1 MRVTIDLMKKST
13 QIIDLS
19 NVINPRVGDDDLL
32 LPLHIIYGD
41 NLFDMRGKDVE
52 FLSNDPNKK
61 NIYIAGTCN
70 TNTPGDNL
78 YMGDLT
84 FRFPAGTFKADG
96 TYDPDKTMF
105 RIVDKETQK
114 VISSVNVKITVMKN
128 NIEFDFDPD
137 KSSYDSRLETMLH
150 DFHDKGQAMLDEIK
164 GLNNQAKSNVSGN
177 TATTAKEAKKQADQN
192 AGDISDLKG
201 EVAGARGRFADM
213 AGREDAQDTAI
224 SQKESIV
231 NANANY
237 AALQRKNAQQDS
249 VLAQKAGKF
258 ELEAKLA
265 QMDLQ
270 PEGFENE
277 AALKAE
283 YPNGK
288 AGIMVTVDTGHKW
301 IWINGAW
308 EDCGI
313 YQAKDLSDDDRNKL
327 ETSYHHAIAAGNPT
341 NLIYN
346 ANLLTKDMTGW
357 VCKDYP
363 EAASFDDTNRYQGI
377 ASIKITQSGLTE
389 SKYTF
394 VESDQFKV
402 VSGQP
407 YYFKVTAKGI
417 NTDSG
422 VNSYSAQVFFE
433 DSQGKILDG
442 TGTTNQGFQ
451 TDWNILSCSGMVPAT
466 AETAFV
472 RLILRQNGTVF
483 FSHPVFALRKTEP
496 LTTDDLLPII
506 ETKKSEAI
514 NDAHKFVTNNQLDIP
529 QDDFPSSWIAMDS
542 RVSVQNSIIKIENPN
557 GTDSDYVSCFSNSV
571 ALSNDRIFIGYSV
584 ETNGCDGINS
594 YPFVQL
600 YFYKSKEDAI
610 SNVNGISQQ
619 DWHWFTTTPGLYQQN
634 PVVSENKWTDIDAG
648 SFAVPKEANYVRIQ
662 YILKGKGTVY
672 FTNLSEYNKGVSP
685 EKFSLPVL
693 YLNGNLSTVTK
704 DTIAK
709 AAFSYKD
716 GEIEKDGYL
725 TIKWQGASSLNY
737 PKKNWNLKLFSDADF
752 TKKLKMRMKADW
764 ANNNSYMLKADWID
778 ATHAR
783 NLVNADLWKQ
793 LTLSRAVLRN
803 NPINYVQH
811 SDMPYIDQMSGL
823 DVKHTIYHLDKG
835 FYGKTATVSFD
846 LTTDSAGGD
855 FHLAMSHQAHDL
867 VTDNIQSG
875 THHYSK
881 TITFGNDEH
890 PDEISRLSMIVNN
903 HAGNFKLENMALVL
917 GDKEIPD
924 ADNPVDSVTKLRKAP
939 NAGTIQGFPILLVI
953 NGTPQGLYNFDSKKN
968 NDLWNVDDKDS
979 KNYVVISDDPAG
991 TLATDNPEFG
1001 EGKYNFEVPDNPTD
1015 MMKNQFTALARF
1027 INSSS
1032 DEEFK
1037 AQAADKVDIMAAV
1050 DQYLFNSYTT
1060 MIDAGAKSDVY
1071 ITYNNGKYWIP
1082 SFYDFDSTWG
1092 LKADGSAIDDRYI
1105 MTWGASPTSSFM
1117 MSKLQIRVRDNF
1129 PELVKARWN
1138 ELKNTIFNP
1147 AHITAMFENYI
1158 SQIDQHYYELDQEIW
1173 PNIPSLKTANRR
1185 QLQQFIADRW
1195 NVMNDFYA

>member
-1 MRVTIDLMKKST
+1 MAKEI
-13 QIIDLS
+13 S
-19 NVINPRVGDDDLL
+19 NLITFNTYKFERGGLLVDMFNQFNARVGDQGTELAIQWETSKTETKINL
-32 LPLHIIYGD
+32 KERGLH
-41 NLFDMRGKDVE
+41 F
-52 FLSNDPNKK
+52 F
-61 NIYIAGTCN
+61 GT
-70 TNTPGDNL
+70 GSVGQYL
-78 YMGDLT
+78 EKLE
-84 FRFPAGTFKADG
+84 DG
-96 TYDPDKTMF
+96 TGFKMSADASTVEWEDKDGAGSLDDGIT
-105 RIVDKETQK
+105 IVKLPKQFFPQK
-114 VISSVNVKITVMKN
+114 GIFFGYFGLKDSLGNIFTSVNVWFRVLGGVPTMGAAIPYFVA
-128 NIEFDFDPD
+128 EFDEV
-137 KSSYDSRLETMLH
+137 LERCNGKIVDALAELRE
-150 DFHDKGQAMLDEIK
+150 KYQAEVKKNEDMSAETRAALEKLAASVGAI
-164 GLNNQAKSNVSGN
+164 QA
-177 TATTAKEAKKQADQN
+177 QID
-192 AGDISDLKG
+192 AGDVVTRRDFTQQLNTVKDDTHNAIANVTSGAPKPIKDL
-201 EVAGARGRFADM
+201 A
-213 AGREDAQDTAI
+213 TL
-224 SQKESIV
+224 
-231 NANANY
+231 NAT
-237 AALQRKNAQQDS
+237 
-249 VLAQKAGKF
+249 
-258 ELEAKLA
+258 
-265 QMDLQ
+265 
-270 PEGFENE
+270 
-277 AALKAE
+277 
-283 YPNGK
+283 YPNGTE
-288 AGIMVTVDTGHKW
+288 GFFVTEDGHKYAYQDNSW
-301 IWINGAW
+301 K
-308 EDCGI
+308 DFGI
-313 YQAKDLSDDDRNKL
+313 YQANGLSDEDASKL
-327 ETSYHHAIAAGNPT
+327 NTAYHHAIADGDPM

-346 ANLLTKDMTGW
+346 ADLLTNNLTGW
-357 VCKDYP
+357 TCKDYP
-363 EAASFDDTNRYQGI
+363 EAISFDDTNRYRGI
-377 ASIKITQSGLTE
+377 ASIKLTQSGLTE
-389 SKYTF
+389 SKYTYA
-394 VESDQFKV
+394 ESDQFKV
-402 VSGQP
+402 VPNQP
-407 YYFKVTAKGI
+407 YVFNVSGSGL
-417 NTDSG
+417 NTDSSL
-422 VNSYSAQVFFE
+422 NTYSAQVFFA

-442 TGTTNQGFQ
+442 TGTTNQEFQ

-483 FSHPVFALRKTEP
+483 FSHPVFALRKTAP

-514 NDAHKFVTNNQLDIP
+514 NDAHKFVTDNQIDIP
-529 QDDFPSSWIAMDS
+529 QNSFPSSWMVADQ
-542 RVSVQNSIIKIENPN
+542 RVSVQNSIITIDNSN
-557 GTDSDYVSCFSNSV
+557 GADTDYVSCFSNLMPVS
-571 ALSNDRIFIGYSV
+571 SDRIFSGYSLK
-584 ETNGCDGINS
+584 TQNCDGVNS
-594 YPFVQL
+594 YPFIQL
-600 YFYKSKEDAI
+600 YFYKSKDDAVA
-610 SNVNGISQQ
+610 NVNSISQQ

-634 PVVSENKWTDIDAG
+634 PVVSENKWTDINGG
-648 SFAVPKEANYVRIQ
+648 SFAVPKGVNYVRIQ
-662 YILKGKGTVY
+662 YVLKGKGTVY

-716 GEIEKDGYL
+716 GEVEKDGYL

-737 PKKNWNLKLFSDADF
+737 PKKNWNIKLFSDDNF
-752 TKKLKMRMKADW
+752 SEKMKVRMKADW

-803 NPINYVQH
+803 NPVNYVQH
-811 SDMPYIDQMSGL
+811 SDMPYVDQMSGL
-823 DVKHTIYHLDKG
+823 DVKHTIYYLDKG

-855 FHLAMSHQAHDL
+855 FHLVMSHQAHDL

-875 THHYSK
+875 THHYSQ
-881 TITFGNDEH
+881 TITFDEDKH
-890 PDEISRLSMIVNN
+890 PDEVSRLSMIVNN
-903 HAGNFKLENMALVL
+903 YAGNFKLENMALVL

-968 NDLWNVDDKDS
+968 NDLWNVDDKDP
-979 KNYVVISDDPAG
+979 KNYVVISDAPDG
-991 TLATDNPEFG
+991 TLATDNPQFG
-1001 EGKYNFEVPDNPTD
+1001 EGKYNFEVPDKPTD
-1015 MMKNQFTALARF
+1015 IMKNQFTALAKF

-1037 AQAADKVDIMAAV
+1037 AQAADKVDLMAAV

-1092 LKADGSAIDDRYI
+1092 LEADGSAIDDRYI

-1138 ELKNTIFNP
+1138 ELKDTIFNP

-1173 PNIPSLKTANRR
+1173 PNIPSLKTTNRR

-1195 NVMNDFYA
+1195 NVMNEFYANA

>member
-1 MRVTIDLMKKST
+1 MQTQVVTLDVLKPIGT
-13 QIIDLS
+13 TVDLS
-19 NVINPRVGDDDLL
+19 DSFNARVGDKMT
-32 LPLHIIYGD
+32 PFQ
-41 NLFDMRGKDVE
+41 LF
-52 FLSNDPNKK
+52 
-61 NIYIAGTCN
+61 
-70 TNTPGDNL
+70 
-78 YMGDLT
+78 
-84 FRFPAGTFKADG
+84 
-96 TYDPDKTMF
+96 
-105 RIVDKETQK
+105 
-114 VISSVNVKITVMKN
+114 ITEGGV
-128 NIEFDFDPD
+128 
-137 KSSYDSRLETMLH
+137 
-150 DFHDKGQAMLDEIK
+150 
-164 GLNNQAKSNVSGN
+164 AK
-177 TATTAKEAKKQADQN
+177 
-192 AGDISDLKG
+192 DLKG
-201 EVAGARGRFADM
+201 M
-213 AGREDAQDTAI
+213 HP
-224 SQKESIV
+224 
-231 NANANY
+231 
-237 AALQRKNAQQDS
+237 
-249 VLAQKAGKF
+249 
-258 ELEAKLA
+258 ELEAEVGNGALRNGVAVMAAGAKGVHWVGSTNNVTGYNQLTLA
-265 QMDLQ
+265 FPAEVFPQSGFCYGHLILANDAGVRETSVDIWFQVLDGTPLMGLVADHYDSELQLELAKAKNANDQFSQEMRDTYNQQVTDAQNALIRATSDLSHLSESVGAVQ
-270 PEGFENE
+270 SQIDAQNIITRTEFTDKVNKVQDSTKKMLDNITSGKPNGIASLALLQSTYPQGAPGFFVTKDTDHKYFFEN
-277 AALKAE
+277 
-283 YPNGK
+283 GSW
-288 AGIMVTVDTGHKW
+288 VDY
-301 IWINGAW
+301 
-308 EDCGI
+308 GI
-313 YQAKDLSDDDRNKL
+313 YQANDLNNDDRNKL
-327 ETSYHHAIAAGNPT
+327 ETSYHHAIADGDPM

-346 ANLLTKDMTGW
+346 ADLLTNNLTGW
-357 VCKDYP
+357 TCKDYP

-377 ASIKITQSGLTE
+377 ASIKLTQSGLTE

-407 YYFKVTAKGI
+407 YYFKVTAKGL
-417 NTDSG
+417 NTDSS

-442 TGTTNQGFQ
+442 TGTTNQGSQ

-483 FSHPVFALRKTEP
+483 FSHPVFALRKTAP

-506 ETKKSEAI
+506 ENKKLEAV
-514 NDAHKFVTNNQLDIP
+514 NDAYKLATDNQLDVP
-529 QDDFPSSWIAMDS
+529 TNGFPSSWIAMDS
-542 RVSVQNSIIKIENPN
+542 RVSVQNSIIKIENSN
-557 GTDSDYVSCFSNSV
+557 GTDSDYVSCFSNPV

-610 SNVNGISQQ
+610 SNVNGISQR

-634 PVVSENKWTDIDAG
+634 PVISENEWTDIDAG
-648 SFAVPKEANYVRIQ
+648 SFAVPKEATYVRIQ
-662 YILKGKGTVY
+662 YILKGKGTAY
-672 FTNLSEYNKGVSP
+672 FTNLKELNKGTSD
-685 EKFSLPVL
+685 EKTGLPVL
-693 YLNGNLSTVTK
+693 YINGNLSTVTK
-704 DTIAK
+704 DAIAK
-709 AAFSYKD
+709 AAFYYKD
-716 GEIEKDGYL
+716 GEVEKDGYL

-737 PKKNWNLKLFSDADF
+737 PKKNWNIKLFSDDNF
-752 TKKLKMRMKADW
+752 SEKMKVRMKADW

-803 NPINYVQH
+803 NPVNYVQH

-823 DVKHTIYHLDKG
+823 DVKHTIYYLDKG

-846 LTTDSAGGD
+846 LTTDSAGGG
-855 FHLAMSHQAHDL
+855 FHLVMAHQTHDL

-903 HAGNFKLENMALVL
+903 YAGNFKLENMALVL

-953 NGTPQGLYNFDSKKN
+953 NGTPQGIYNFDSKKN
-968 NDLWNVDDKDS
+968 NDLWNVDDKDP
-979 KNYVVISDDPAG
+979 KNYVVISDAPDG
-991 TLATDNPEFG
+991 TLATDNPQFG
-1001 EGKYNFEVPDNPTD
+1001 EGKYNFEVPDEPTD
-1015 MMKNQFTALARF
+1015 TMKNQFTALARF

-1037 AQAADKVDIMAAV
+1037 AQAADKVDLMAAV

-1129 PELVKARWN
+1129 PDLVKARWN
-1138 ELKNTIFNP
+1138 ELKDTIFNP

-1158 SQIDQHYYELDQEIW
+1158 SQIDQHYYERDQEIW
-1173 PNIPSLKTANRR
+1173 PNIPSLKTTNRR

-1195 NVMNDFYA
+1195 NVMNEFYANA

>member
-1 MRVTIDLMKKST
+1 MAKEI
-13 QIIDLS
+13 S
-19 NVINPRVGDDDLL
+19 NLITFNTYKFERGGLLVDMFNQFNARVGDQGTELAIQWETSRTETKINL
-32 LPLHIIYGD
+32 KERGLH
-41 NLFDMRGKDVE
+41 F
-52 FLSNDPNKK
+52 F
-61 NIYIAGTCN
+61 GT
-70 TNTPGDNL
+70 GSVGQYL
-78 YMGDLT
+78 EKLE
-84 FRFPAGTFKADG
+84 DG
-96 TYDPDKTMF
+96 TGFKMSADASTVEWEDKDEAGSLDDGITVVKLPKQF
-105 RIVDKETQK
+105 FPQK
-114 VISSVNVKITVMKN
+114 GIFFGYFGLKDRQGNIFTSVNVWFRVLGGVPTMGAAIPYFVT
-128 NIEFDFDPD
+128 EFDEV
-137 KSSYDSRLETMLH
+137 LERCNGKIVDALAELRE
-150 DFHDKGQAMLDEIK
+150 KYQAEVKKNEDISAETRAALSK
-164 GLNNQAKSNVSGN
+164 LAAAVGAVQA
-177 TATTAKEAKKQADQN
+177 QID
-192 AGDISDLKG
+192 AGDVVTRRDFTQQLNTVKDDTHNAIANVTSGAPKPIKDL
-201 EVAGARGRFADM
+201 A
-213 AGREDAQDTAI
+213 TL
-224 SQKESIV
+224 
-231 NANANY
+231 NAT
-237 AALQRKNAQQDS
+237 
-249 VLAQKAGKF
+249 
-258 ELEAKLA
+258 
-265 QMDLQ
+265 
-270 PEGFENE
+270 
-277 AALKAE
+277 
-283 YPNGK
+283 YPNGTEGFFV
-288 AGIMVTVDTGHKW
+288 AEDGHKYAYQDNSW
-301 IWINGAW
+301 K
-308 EDCGI
+308 DFGI
-313 YQAKDLSDDDRNKL
+313 YQANGLSDEDASKL
-327 ETSYHHAIAAGNPT
+327 NTAYHHAIADGDPM

-346 ANLLTKDMTGW
+346 ADLLTNNLTGW
-357 VCKDYP
+357 TCKDYP
-363 EAASFDDTNRYQGI
+363 EAISFDDTNRYRGI
-377 ASIKITQSGLTE
+377 ASIKLTQSGLIE
-389 SKYTF
+389 SKYTYA
-394 VESDQFKV
+394 ESDQFKV
-402 VSGQP
+402 VPNQP
-407 YYFKVTAKGI
+407 YIFNVSGSGL
-417 NTDSG
+417 NTDPSL
-422 VNSYSAQVFFE
+422 NTYSAQVFFA

-442 TGTTNQGFQ
+442 TGTTNQGSQ
-451 TDWNILSCSGMVPAT
+451 TDWNVLSCTGMVPAT

-483 FSHPVFALRKTEP
+483 FSHPVFALRKTAP

-529 QDDFPSSWIAMDS
+529 QDDFPSSWIVMDS
-542 RVSVQNSIIKIENPN
+542 RVSVQNSIITIENSN
-557 GTDSDYVSCFSNSV
+557 GTDSDYVSCFSNPV

-610 SNVNGISQQ
+610 SNVNSISQQ

-634 PVVSENKWTDIDAG
+634 PVISENKWTDINGG
-648 SFAVPKEANYVRIQ
+648 SFAVPKGVNYVRIQ
-662 YILKGKGTVY
+662 YILKGKGTAY
-672 FTNLSEYNKGVSP
+672 FTNLKELNKGTSD
-685 EKFSLPVL
+685 EKTGLPVL
-693 YLNGNLSTVTK
+693 YINGNLSTVTK
-704 DTIAK
+704 DAIAK

-716 GEIEKDGYL
+716 GEVEKDGYL

-737 PKKNWNLKLFSDADF
+737 PKKNWNIKLFSDDNF
-752 TKKLKMRMKADW
+752 SEKMKVRMKADW

-783 NLVNADLWKQ
+783 NVVNADLWKQ

-1015 MMKNQFTALARF
+1015 TMKNQFTALARF

-1037 AQAADKVDIMAAV
+1037 AQAADKVDLMAAV

-1138 ELKNTIFNP
+1138 ELKDTLFSP

-1173 PNIPSLKTANRR
+1173 PNIPSLKTTNRR

>member
-1 MRVTIDLMKKST
+1 MQTQVVTLDVLKPIGT
-13 QIIDLS
+13 TVDLS
-19 NVINPRVGDDDLL
+19 DSFNARVGDKMTPFQLFITEGGVAKDLKGMHPEL
-32 LPLHIIYGD
+32 EAEVGNGALRNGVAV
-41 NLFDMRGKDVE
+41 MA
-52 FLSNDPNKK
+52 
-61 NIYIAGTCN
+61 AGAKGVHWVGS
-70 TNTPGDNL
+70 TNNVTGYNQ
-78 YMGDLT
+78 LT
-84 FRFPAGTFKADG
+84 LAFPAEVFPQSGFCYGHLILANDAGVRETSVDIWFQVLDG
-96 TYDPDKTMF
+96 TPLMGLVADH
-105 RIVDKETQK
+105 
-114 VISSVNVKITVMKN
+114 
-128 NIEFDFDPD
+128 
-137 KSSYDSRLETMLH
+137 YDSELQLELA
-150 DFHDKGQAMLDEIK
+150 KAK
-164 GLNNQAKSNVSGN
+164 NANNQFSQEMRDTYNQQVTDA
-177 TATTAKEAKKQADQN
+177 QN
-192 AGDISDLKG
+192 ALTRAISDLSHLSESVG
-201 EVAGARGRFADM
+201 AVQAQINAGNVVTRRDFTQQLNTVKD
-213 AGREDAQDTAI
+213 DTHNAI
-224 SQKESIV
+224 
-231 NANANY
+231 ANITSGAP
-237 AALQRKNAQQDS
+237 KPIKD
-249 VLAQKAGKF
+249 LAT
-258 ELEAKLA
+258 L
-265 QMDLQ
+265 
-270 PEGFENE
+270 NVT
-277 AALKAE
+277 
-283 YPNGK
+283 YPNGTE
-288 AGIMVTVDTGHKW
+288 GFFVTEDGHKYAYQD
-301 IWINGAW
+301 NGW
-308 EDCGI
+308 KDFGI
-313 YQAKDLSDDDRNKL
+313 YQANGLSDEDASKL
-327 ETSYHHAIAAGNPT
+327 NTAYHHAIADGNPM

-346 ANLLTKDMTGW
+346 ADLLTNNLTGW
-357 VCKDYP
+357 TCKDYP
-363 EAASFDDTNRYQGI
+363 EAISFDDTNRYRGI
-377 ASIKITQSGLTE
+377 ASIKLTQSGLIE
-389 SKYTF
+389 SKYTYA
-394 VESDQFKV
+394 ESDQFKV
-402 VSGQP
+402 VPNQP
-407 YYFKVTAKGI
+407 YVFNVSGSGL
-417 NTDSG
+417 NTDPSL
-422 VNSYSAQVFFE
+422 NTYSAQVFFA
-433 DSQGKILDG
+433 DSQGNILDG

-451 TDWNILSCSGMVPAT
+451 ADWNILSCSGIVPAT

-483 FSHPVFALRKTEP
+483 FSHPVFALRKTAP

-529 QDDFPSSWIAMDS
+529 QNNFPSSWIAMDS
-542 RVSVQNSIIKIENPN
+542 RVSVQNSIITIENSN
-557 GTDSDYVSCFSNSV
+557 GTDSDYVSCFSNPV
-571 ALSNDRIFIGYSV
+571 ALSNDRIFNGYSFK
-584 ETNGCDGINS
+584 TNGCDGINS

-610 SNVNGISQQ
+610 TNANSISQQ

-634 PVVSENKWTDIDAG
+634 PVISENEWTDIDAG
-648 SFAVPKEANYVRIQ
+648 SFAVPKEANYVRVQ
-662 YILKGKGTVY
+662 YVLKGKGTVY

-716 GEIEKDGYL
+716 GEVEKAGYL

-752 TKKLKMRMKADW
+752 TKKMKMRMKADW

-793 LTLSRAVLRN
+793 LTLNRPVLRN
-803 NPINYVQH
+803 SPVNYVQH

-855 FHLAMSHQAHDL
+855 FHLVMAHQTHDL
-867 VTDNIQSG
+867 VTGNIQSG
-875 THHYSK
+875 THHHSQ
-881 TITFGNDEH
+881 TIIFDDDKH

-903 HAGNFKLENMALVL
+903 YAGNFKLENMALVL

-924 ADNPVDSVTKLRKAP
+924 ADNPVDSITKLRKAP

-953 NGTPQGLYNFDSKKN
+953 NGTPQGIYNFDSKKN
-968 NDLWNVDDKDS
+968 NDLWNVDEKDS
-979 KNYVVISDDPAG
+979 NNYIVISDDPAG
-991 TLATDNPEFG
+991 TLATDNPQFG

-1015 MMKNQFTALARF
+1015 TMKNQFTALARF

-1037 AQAADKVDIMAAV
+1037 AQVADKLDLMAAI

-1071 ITYNNGKYWIP
+1071 ITYNNGQYWIP

-1129 PELVKARWN
+1129 PDLVKARWN
-1138 ELKNTIFNP
+1138 ELKDTIFSP
-1147 AHITAMFENYI
+1147 AHITSMFESYI
-1158 SQIDQHYYELDQEIW
+1158 SQIAEKYYELDQKIW
-1173 PNIPSLKTANRR
+1173 PDIPSSKTTNQR